1 MLTVHIRFFSASQ
14 KKKKNQDSTIAEIMT
29 FAVAEV
35 VTVAGEKER
44 KTVLK

>member
-14 KKKKNQDSTIAEIMT
+14 KKKNQDSTIAEIMT